1 MGAIDKA
8 VSIREMP
15 KSNLWVLWGK
25 SGSGKTHVLS
35 TFPKPIL
42 YLQYGDDGTGTI
54 EDAEDIDV
62 IIIEDQKHLETIL
75 EEARI
80 DDKYAT
86 VAVDTFSLFVN
97 EWIDE
102 NAVQKKKRVS
112 QQMWGD
118 LKTDTEKL
126 IKMAKTLAAFKIVV
140 LTCHEATDVIEGM
153 EDEIMPDV
161 RPSVSKGART
171 YLESMANFGIHTTV
185 IEKEVEKKDG
195 TTDTVIRHAA
205 HIAPNPYYWTKLQKP
220 AHIKVPKLVVN
231 PTYDKI
237 MKLMK
242 GEK

>member
-8 VSIREMP
+8 VSIKEMP
-15 KSNLWVLWGK
+15 KSNLWVIWGK

-153 EDEIMPDV
+153 EDEIMPSIT
-161 RPSVSKGART
+161 SVAS
-171 YLESMANFGIHTTV
+171 
-185 IEKEVEKKDG
+185 
-195 TTDTVIRHAA
+195 
-205 HIAPNPYYWTKLQKP
+205 
-220 AHIKVPKLVVN
+220 
-231 PTYDKI
+231 
-237 MKLMK
+237 
-242 GEK
+242 

>member
-1 MGAIDKA
+1 MSLIEKA
-8 VSIREMP
+8 VSVKEMP

-25 SGSGKTHVLS
+25 SGSGKTHMLS

-54 EDAEDIDV
+54 EDVDGIDV
-62 IIIEDQKHLETIL
+62 IVIEDQKHLEGLL
-75 EEARI
+75 EEARL
-80 DDKYAT
+80 DEKYAT
-86 VAVDTFSLFVN
+86 IAVDTFSLFVN

-102 NAVQKKKRVS
+102 NAVRKNKRVT

-126 IKMAKTLAAFKIVV
+126 IKMAKTLSRYKITV

-171 YLESMANFGIHTTV
+171 YLESMANFVIHTTV
-185 IEKEVEKKDG
+185 IEKEVTKKDG
-195 TTDTVIRHAA
+195 TTEVVARHAA
-205 HIAPNPYYWTKLQKP
+205 HLAPNPYYWTKLQKP
-220 AHIKVPKLVVN
+220 AHIKVPKLVAN

-237 MKLMK
+237 INLMK